1 MGTCTYPPPKPEYKR
16 VVALPSSNFSN
27 LREPARTFH
36 IAQLARALAIFRVE
50 EVAIFLHEKHPCS
63 TIKEVL
69 EAIETPQYLRRRLV
83 PRSPTLKYI
92 GLVPPL
98 AIPSHQL
105 RHEDYGFREGVV
117 VASKRGRLLVDI
129 GLDALVEV
137 NGEGRIGSRVTLK
150 REGGSWV
157 LVSPDD
163 VELYWGFRV
172 LCFEDMVSL
181 VEHYRRNRYLV
192 IATSRRGKVVK
203 LEVLSSL
210 VADARNKGFSG
221 LLILFGSWNK
231 GLHEIAKEHNT
242 ELEGLADL
250 VLNTIPCQGTRTVR
264 TEEAV
269 LATLSLLNIVFP

>member
-50 EVAIFLHEKHPCS
+50 EVAIYLHDGHPCS
-63 TIKEVL
+63 AIKEVL

-83 PRSPTLKYI
+83 PRSPALKYI

-105 RHEDYGFREGVV
+105 RHEDYGLREGVV
-117 VASKRGRLLVDI
+117 VARKRGRLLVDI

-137 NGEGRIGSRVTLK
+137 DGERKTGSRVTLK
-150 REGGSWV
+150 KERGSWV
-157 LVSPDD
+157 LVSTDD

-181 VEHYRRNRYLV
+181 VEHYRRNKYLV
-192 IATSRRGKVVK
+192 IATSRRGEVVN

-210 VADARNKGFSG
+210 VTDVKNKGLDG

-231 GLHEIAKEHNT
+231 GLHEIAKEHGT
-242 ELEGLADL
+242 KLEDLADFI
-250 VLNTIPCQGTRTVR
+250 LNTIPCQGTRTVR

-269 LATLSLLNIVFP
+269 LATLSLLNIALP